1 MEYDLKAL
9 SFGQII
15 GKGINIYLDNFI
27 SIFTISLFGNFIPY
41 ILVLAVN
48 SGVSATGVYS
58 TSAAFLSTAIT
69 IIASVLATALIIG
82 FTIELV
88 ASRYLQKRIDF
99 RQTIKS
105 VLPLVLP
112 VLGVSVLT
120 ALAVFGGALLFIVPL
135 SFLGSLAFVG
145 IIAGF
150 IAAIIIYLRFSVAS
164 QVLVVERKKVIESLK
179 RSVFLTKGYKWQLF
193 GLFIIVNIMVY
204 IIQIVA
210 MLIFGAI
217 LLPLLQS
224 ELLLGII
231 EFIVQAATA
240 PVMAC
245 VLVLAYFNTRISLEG
260 FAMEHLVEYFTMDDV
275 EGESDRI

>member
-245 VLVLAYFNTRISLEG
+245 VLGLAYFNTRISLEG